1 MNQAFNTIAQNIEFM
16 VGLTLIGL
24 LLVVVMFMT
33 YTLTSSMRKVQADK

>member
-1 MNQAFNTIAQNIEFM
+1 MNQAFNTIAQNIDFM

-33 YTLTSSMRKVQADK
+33 YTLTTSMKKTRTIK

>member
-24 LLVVVMFMT
+24 LLVVVMFMA
-33 YTLTSSMRKVQADK
+33 YTLTSSMKKVQTGK